1 VDDLRFGATVRRI
14 RIRLGWRQSD
24 LAARC
29 GVSTS
34 TISRIERG
42 HINELT
48 LATLRH
54 VAAALEIRLDLVPRW
69 RGGDLDRLL
78 NARHSALHEQVAR
91 NLARRAGWIFQPE
104 VSFAFFSERGVID
117 ILAFH
122 PARRALLVIEL
133 KTDIADVNE
142 LVGTIDRKARH
153 ALKIAAERGWAV
165 GPDVTVSVWV
175 IWPLAG
181 RTDAESTLIRRCSER
196 RSRSMAE
203 PWAAGLRTR
212 IGRSGASASGQI
224 PALRP
229 LGSVRCRFGG
239 SPGPGKR
246 PAERGDRDAEPD
258 FKRAIVPNSP
268 WATIWPDRP
277 GAGGVRMRHRLRA
290 RRVPNASPGPHR
302 SRTRATVVRQAAG
315 RSRSRQAR
323 RLAGRQG
330 AVVVGG

>member
-1 VDDLRFGATVRRI
+1 MDDLRFGATVRRI

-42 HINELT
+42 HIDELS

-91 NLARRAGWIFQPE
+91 DLARHAGVIFQPE

-165 GPDVTVSVWV
+165 GSDVTVSVWV
-175 IWPLAG
+175 IVAPG
-181 RTDAESTLIRRCSER
+181 RTNRRR
-196 RSRSMAE
+196 VHAHTAMLR
-203 PWAAGLRTR
+203 AAFPLDGRTV
-212 IGRSGASASGQI
+212 GRWLA
-224 PALRP
+224 
-229 LGSVRCRFGG
+229 
-239 SPGPGKR
+239 
-246 PAERGDRDAEPD
+246 D
-258 FKRAIVPNSP
+258 
-268 WATIWPDRP
+268 PDRP
-277 GAGGVRMRHRLRA
+277 IRCLSFWPDSRPQTAGLGPVPI
-290 RRVPNASPGPHR
+290 RRVA
-302 SRTRATVVRQAAG
+302 AARQV
-315 RSRSRQAR
+315 AR
-323 RLAGRQG
+323 
-330 AVVVGG
+330 